1 MAPRMQPHHADD
13 TPPPTWRQRPK
24 PVGFEIAYTL
34 DGDTLEIDTTRKV
47 DRVRLSAVEQV
58 RFVYAP
64 SNISSKG
71 FKTQLRLSDGKS
83 ITFGNLSWRSLTD
96 MDRDDAGYHA
106 FVSALAA
113 AIARA
118 NPRARFVAGKPYGFW
133 LALAVVSALS
143 LLMLVFFTGRAV
155 LQASHSTTLLGVL
168 LTAAS
173 FWQVKPMVVLNRPR
187 ELANGEVPDEL
198 VPGRAAA

>member
-1 MAPRMQPHHADD
+1 MAPAMQPISDD
-13 TPPPTWRQRPK
+13 DLPPPSWRQRPR
-24 PVGFEIAYTL
+24 PVGFEITYRL

-47 DRVRLSAVEQV
+47 DRVRLAAVEQV

-64 SNISSKG
+64 SNVSSKG

-96 MDRDDAGYHA
+96 MDRNDAGYHA
-106 FVSALAA
+106 FISALAA

-118 NPRARFVAGKPYGFW
+118 NPRARFVAGKPFAFW
-133 LALAVVSALS
+133 LALAAVSALS
-143 LLMLVFFTGRAV
+143 MLMLVFFTGRAF
-155 LQASHSTTLLGVL
+155 LQGTNTTGLLGLL

-173 FWQVKPMVVLNRPR
+173 FWQVRPMVVLNRPR
-187 ELANGEVPDEL
+187 DLASGEVPDDL
-198 VPGRAAA
+198 VPGRLAA

>member
-1 MAPRMQPHHADD
+1 MAPTMQPQHDDD
-13 TPPPTWRQRPK
+13 TPPPSWRQRPR

-47 DRVRLSAVEQV
+47 DRVRLAAVEQV

-64 SNISSKG
+64 SNVSSKG

-96 MDRDDAGYHA
+96 MDRDDARYHA

-113 AIARA
+113 AIAKA
-118 NPRARFVAGKPYGFW
+118 NPRARFVAGKPFAFW
-133 LALAVVSALS
+133 LALAAVSALS
-143 LLMLVFFTGRAV
+143 LLMLVIFTSRAF
-155 LQASHSTTLLGVL
+155 LQGATMSGLLGL
-168 LTAAS
+168 GLTAAS
-173 FWQVKPMVVLNRPR
+173 FWQVRPMVTLNRPR
-187 ELANGEVPDEL
+187 ELASGEVPDEL
-198 VPGRAAA
+198 VPGRLPA